1 MILENWGNNVAFV
14 RISIGKKVV
23 VYRNV
28 RNMTN
33 LVHNDLVRG
42 VPKLRFDGKM
52 VCGACNQGKQV
63 KVQHKKVPDV
73 QASAP
78 LDLIHMDL
86 MGPMQKESIGGKKY
100 VFVLVD
106 DYTRFTWVRFIR
118 ENSETVESFKILALQ
133 LINERGGI
141 KKIRS
146 DHGGEFEN
154 GVMMEFCEQK
164 GISHQ
169 FAAPRTPQHN
179 GVVERKNMTL
189 QEMARAMIHGNKI
202 PQRFWAEALS
212 TACYIINRVYVRK
225 GTTKTPYE
233 MWNGKTP
240 NIGYFHVFGCRCYI
254 LNDKDYLGKFD
265 SRSDE
270 GIFLG
275 YSGTSTAYRVYNK
288 RSAVIVES
296 VNVVFD
302 DMTSVTWEQWESDED
317 TEKEKNRVSDKAPE
331 ESETEGAVIE
341 PEVSVHQQVI
351 QQVHRNHSVSD
362 VIRGVEEGRKTRGK
376 VINFRDM
383 VQFACFVSVVEPKTH
398 TEALRNEYW
407 IVSMEE
413 ELEQF
418 TRNDVWELVA

>member
-1 MILENWGNNVAFV
+1 MKKTDLYSAAANSGAGGIRCNMAPVTDELDSDEPWYFDSGCSRHMTCNAEYLKEVSKVKGGKVTFGDGGYGIMKGKGITCNSELPKLANVYFVKGLKANLISVSQLCDEGLTVVFSATDCRAINAYGVTILQGIRSGNNCYMWE
-14 RISIGKKVV
+14 KKIKCMTAQG
-23 VYRNV
+23 NV
-28 RNMTN
+28 ELWHQRLGHMNIRNMTN
-33 LVHNDLVRG
+33 LVHKDLVRG
-42 VPKLRFDGKM
+42 VPKLRFDDKM

-118 ENSETVESFKILALQ
+118 EKSETAESFKILALQ
-133 LINERGGI
+133 LINERGEI

-169 FAAPRTPQHN
+169 FAAPRTPQQN

-189 QEMARAMIHGNKI
+189 QEMACAMIHGNKI
-202 PQRFWAEALS
+202 PQRFWADALS
-212 TACYIINRVYVRK
+212 TACYIVNMVYVRK

-233 MWNGKTP
+233 MWNGRTR
-240 NIGYFHVFGCRCYI
+240 NLGYFHVFGCRCYI

-265 SRSDE
+265 LRSDE
-270 GIFLG
+270 RIFMG
-275 YSGTSTAYRVYNK
+275 YS
-288 RSAVIVES
+288 
-296 VNVVFD
+296 
-302 DMTSVTWEQWESDED
+302 
-317 TEKEKNRVSDKAPE
+317 
-331 ESETEGAVIE
+331 
-341 PEVSVHQQVI
+341 
-351 QQVHRNHSVSD
+351 
-362 VIRGVEEGRKTRGK
+362 
-376 VINFRDM
+376 
-383 VQFACFVSVVEPKTH
+383 
-398 TEALRNEYW
+398 
-407 IVSMEE
+407 
-413 ELEQF
+413 
-418 TRNDVWELVA
+418 